1 MMSSIE
7 SENCQQL
14 GVPVERADRS
24 GVSEWQQRQV
34 ELEYRLLLL
43 VDRLRTQ
50 ISGSASQLGLT
61 PQQATLLRHLGTTRT
76 VSELANLLA
85 CDRSNVTGLIKRLT
99 TRGLVEQTSDTRDKR
114 VRHLRLT
121 EAGEELRVML
131 QRSFFAESPAT
142 RTLRSDER
150 SQFLALLR
158 KVTSDDQ
165 QPDRKQSERVGNQTP
180 R

>member
-7 SENCQQL
+7 SEDSQRS

-24 GVSEWQQRQV
+24 GLSEWQERQV

-61 PQQATLLRHLGTTRT
+61 PQQATLLRHLGTSRT
-76 VSELANLLA
+76 MSELANILA
-85 CDRSNVTGLIKRLT
+85 CDRSNVTGLIKRLAA
-99 TRGLVEQTSDTRDKR
+99 RGLVEQTIDTHDKR

-121 EAGEELRVML
+121 KAGEELRKVL
-131 QRSFFAESPAT
+131 QRSFFTESPAT

-158 KVTSDDQ
+158 KVTPDDQ
-165 QPDRKQSERVGNQTP
+165 QLDRKESE
-180 R
+180 